1 MLRGLG
7 AGRGLLLWPGGGIS
21 IRCEV
26 SCGGERT
33 PLYLFAHGEG
43 CLADAAMNTGPVGVT
58 EARYVVLLAYSS
70 SWWKYDVA

>member
-1 MLRGLG
+1 MGEWGDVER
-7 AGRGLLLWPGGGIS
+7 AGGGS
-21 IRCEV
+21 RSSTV
-26 SCGGERT
+26 A